1 METPTP
7 MQSHGRSH
15 AKPGSI
21 AVKVTHRGEPVRL
34 LVPGSD
40 AELYVAAYLVCLV
53 HDSIQVSH
61 IGTGMGEPL
70 LLIKVGV
77 GASPII

>member
-21 AVKVTHRGEPVRL
+21 AVKVTHRGEPGRL

-40 AELYVAAYLVCLV
+40 AELYVAAYLVSLDTCT
-53 HDSIQVSH
+53 DSIQGSTLAR
-61 IGTGMGEPL
+61 GWKNL
-70 LLIKVGV
+70 Y
-77 GASPII
+77 